1 MTLNFNDIQN
11 ISIMKLR
18 PDMFNLG
25 MCDTQQSLEK
35 MASQILFEDEDGMV
49 KKTSRIFKSMPYVKP
64 VVVNSNVTDCITIND
79 TGAEEKEY
87 IVLET

>member
-35 MASQILFEDEDGMV
+35 MASEILFEDEDCKG
-49 KKTSRIFKSMPYVKP
+49 KRTSRIFKSMPYVKP

-79 TGAEEKEY
+79 QAEEKEY